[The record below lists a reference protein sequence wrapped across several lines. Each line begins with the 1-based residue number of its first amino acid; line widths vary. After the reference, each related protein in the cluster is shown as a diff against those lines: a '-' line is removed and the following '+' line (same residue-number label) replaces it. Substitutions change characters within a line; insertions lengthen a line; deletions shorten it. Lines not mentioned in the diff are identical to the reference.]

1 MRTRR
6 SKKSRG
12 STVVEVL
19 MAITI
24 LAIGAS
30 GVVSLQK
37 VTASSNR
44 NSRSLA
50 VANEISRMWVER
62 LRADA
67 MLWNHP
73 SPSNP
78 NSDLADDTTWLSKVV
93 EPDPDESAWFR
104 PESTVANTC
113 GIHDLFGRDEAC
125 STGGT
130 EQGPFCVNLR
140 LSWVREDR
148 RMIRAEVRVF
158 WIHRNEGT
166 GALDAADLPCGD
178 AASPPD
184 VADLASKGIF
194 RVVYATTAVVKN
206 EAP

>member
-1 MRTRR
+1 MRRTKG
-6 SKKSRG
+6 SQG

-37 VTASSNR
+37 VTAQSNR

-50 VANEISRMWVER
+50 VANEVARTWMER
-62 LRADA
+62 LRADS

-78 NSDLADDTTWLSKVV
+78 NDDLATDTTWLKNVV
-93 EPDPDESAWFR
+93 DPDPDESAWFR
-104 PESTVANTC
+104 PVGTDTC
-113 GIHDLFGRDEAC
+113 GIHDLFGLDGAC
-125 STGGT
+125 TGT
-130 EQGPFCVNLR
+130 EEGPFCVNLR

-148 RMIRAEVRVF
+148 KMIRAEARVY
-158 WIHRNEGT
+158 WINRNEGDD
-166 GALDAADLPCGD
+166 ALDASELPCGD
-178 AASPPD
+178 AAPPPD
-184 VADLASKGIF
+184 VADLGSKGIYH
-194 RVVYATTAVVKN
+194 VVHATTAVVKN

>member
-1 MRTRR
+1 MRR
-6 SKKSRG
+6 KKGSHG

-37 VTASSNR
+37 VTAQSNR

-50 VANEISRMWVER
+50 VANEVARTWVER
-62 LRADA
+62 LRADS

-78 NSDLADDTTWLSKVV
+78 DSDLADDTTWLKKVV
-93 EPDPDESAWFR
+93 EPDPADESGWFR
-104 PESTVANTC
+104 PVSTEANTC
-113 GIHDLFGRDEAC
+113 GIHDLFGRDQAC

-130 EQGPFCVNLR
+130 EEGPFCVNLR

-148 RMIRAEVRVF
+148 KMIRAEVRVF

-166 GALDAADLPCGD
+166 GALSAAELPCGD
-178 AASPPD
+178 DAESPPK